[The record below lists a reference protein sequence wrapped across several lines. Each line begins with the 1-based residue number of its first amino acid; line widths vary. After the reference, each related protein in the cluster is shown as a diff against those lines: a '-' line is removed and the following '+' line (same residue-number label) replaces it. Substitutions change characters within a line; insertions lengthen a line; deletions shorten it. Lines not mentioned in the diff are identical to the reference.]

1 MSLISRTFLLRFHS
15 LNSDK
20 VSIQIQLKALPELSE
35 WTLHAFVRL
44 FCSEQIRTLSDD
56 LLQDVGNWRNGCR
69 KKIFRINEFK
79 GSEPI
84 HS

>member
-1 MSLISRTFLLRFHS
+1 MKFHS

-20 VSIQIQLKALPELSE
+20 VSIQIHLKALPELSE
-35 WTLHAFVRL
+35 WALHAFVRL
-44 FCSEQIRTLSDD
+44 FGSEQIRMSSDD
-56 LLQDVGNWRNGCR
+56 LLEDFGNWRNGCR